1 LDLWLSVPEAV
12 AHYNES
18 ASSGEPFNQEE
29 IMVSLPIRDPVQ
41 DHLITPRNSALVIID
56 YQPPQM
62 HTVHSMEP
70 GRMINNMIALTR
82 LAKVFGVPVILSTVN
97 VSDGVN
103 PDTVAE
109 LKNEIPDVRSYD
121 RTQINA
127 WEDRE
132 FVEAVKGTGRGKLIM
147 CALWTEACLLFPTL
161 DALREGYDVWPVTD
175 AVGGT
180 TPEAHHVALQ
190 TMQHAGAKLTTWN
203 SMACMLQRDWGRKET
218 VPGFMETVIDQSL
231 DWGWYEELRGRG
243 TRKEPP
249 VLVGS
254 AR

>member
-1 LDLWLSVPEAV
+1 
-12 AHYNES
+12 
-18 ASSGEPFNQEE
+18 
-29 IMVSLPIRDPVQ
+29 MVSLPIRDPVQ

-56 YQPPQM
+56 YQPLQM
-62 HTVHSMEP
+62 YTVHSMEP

-82 LAKVFGVPVILSTVN
+82 LAKVFGVPIILSTVN
-97 VSDGVN
+97 VSDGMN

-132 FVEAVKGTGRGKLIM
+132 FQEAVKGTGRGKLIM
-147 CALWTEACLLFPTL
+147 CALWTEASLLFPTL

-180 TPEAHHVALQ
+180 TPESHQVALR

-203 SMACMLQRDWGRKET
+203 SAACMLQRDWARKET
-218 VPGFMETVIDQSL
+218 VPGFMETVIDQNL
-231 DWGWYEELRGRG
+231 DWGWYEELRGSGKRQ
-243 TRKEPP
+243 EPP
-249 VLVGS
+249 VLVG
-254 AR
+254 AAK